1 VHKAAGTV
9 RRKVVAL
16 AAQILGCAEDEV
28 DIADGVVSVIGARQN
43 RMTLGELAGRAMR
56 DRRMADLG
64 GPGLVATEFF
74 YPKTVTWASGVNIA
88 VVEVDRE
95 TGTIDILKYVFV
107 HDCGLPLNPM
117 VVEGQ
122 ISGGFAQGLGIAL
135 GEQAVFD
142 EEGQVRSG
150 SLMDYYVPRAVD
162 VPDIDVTHLTFATA
176 DNPLGI
182 KSVGESGPNSPP
194 AALAA
199 AVEDALGGAVTFNK
213 LPITMSSVLQAVRE
227 L

>member
-1 VHKAAGTV
+1 V
-9 RRKVVAL
+9 L
-16 AAQILGCAEDEV
+16 AAKILKCEEDEV
-28 DIADGVVSVIGARQN
+28 EIVDGIVSVTGARQN
-43 RMTLGELAGRAMR
+43 RMTLGEIAGRAIR
-56 DRRMADLG
+56 DRSMAELG

-95 TGTIDILKYVFV
+95 IGKIDILKYVFV

-117 VVEGQ
+117 VVDGQ
-122 ISGGFAQGLGIAL
+122 ISGGFTQGLGIAL
-135 GEQAVFD
+135 GERAVYD

-150 SLMDYYVPRAVD
+150 SMMDYYVPRAVD
-162 VPDIDVTHLTFATA
+162 VPDIEMVHLTFATP

-199 AVEDALGGAVTFNK
+199 AVEDALGGAVTIEK
-213 LPITMSSVLQAVRE
+213 LPITMSSILHAVRAP
-227 L
+227 